1 MDWSLYLVTDSELAG
16 GRSLEEIVRAALEG
30 GVGVVQYREKSAS
43 TRAMVEQA
51 SILARLCRE
60 KGACFLVNDRLDV
73 ALAVDADGVHL
84 GQDDMPPFTAR
95 KLLGP
100 GKLVGVTVH
109 NEEEIAAA
117 ESRGADHLSLA
128 PVFATSTK
136 KDHQAPLG
144 TEGLRKLVEQC
155 RLPTVA
161 IAGINASNASR
172 VMAAGVGG
180 ICVASAVVGAEDP
193 RRAAQE
199 LHGIVRNR

>member
-1 MDWSLYLVTDSELAG
+1 VDWSLYLVTDSGLAG

-73 ALAVDADGVHL
+73 AVDADGVHL
-84 GQDDMPPFTAR
+84 GQDEMPPFTAR

-100 GKLVGVTVH
+100 GKL
-109 NEEEIAAA
+109 
-117 ESRGADHLSLA
+117 
-128 PVFATSTK
+128 
-136 KDHQAPLG
+136 
-144 TEGLRKLVEQC
+144 
-155 RLPTVA
+155 
-161 IAGINASNASR
+161 
-172 VMAAGVGG
+172 
-180 ICVASAVVGAEDP
+180 VGAEDP